1 VRFVRLAWLPETAQ
15 AVFTAVGKIQTF
27 GLAGLRLSPRKGS
40 SRAVPYVC
48 VAAWACARLGGDSD
62 DNFVFFARDLR
73 VLRTEK
79 IAEVPI

>member
-1 VRFVRLAWLPETAQ
+1 
-15 AVFTAVGKIQTF
+15 VFTAVGKIQTF
-27 GLAGLRLSPRKGS
+27 ERAGRRLSPRKGS

-48 VAAWACARLGGDSD
+48 VAACAGARLGGDSD
-62 DNFVFFARDLR
+62 GNFIFSARDLR